1 MPHRNREPDP
11 GNTRP
16 TPPPTRPLPLD
27 DPDPARGHGGSV
39 PSEAGRVPPAA
50 GEPSAPGRV
59 SRFARVFGVL
69 GGSRSSTQRSGGH
82 GAAQT
87 GGDGRS
93 GADSGAPEWQPGQRR
108 DARGAWAT
116 NSADRAGYRRGTE
129 SEPQAGENEYFVAGT
144 TSRTPAAPG
153 AGSVPGPLDAP
164 GRDRWTPP
172 APGSGSEPGPLDGP
186 GRDRWIPGD
195 AGTAG
200 PADPGYRPGDKGPG
214 GPRRPAAEPGR
225 RFDFDESTRR
235 FDATGQ
241 PGADAIPPTSVS
253 RGRYGAEKGR
263 TAGATPG
270 GDRLP
275 QGSTVDPASGTG
287 YGPGQPVPGEPHEPG
302 PDHPGTGEP
311 TKEYRSAGFDAEDSD
326 GRRLPRKLTVTRVAA
341 MRGREL
347 TGKGIATFRRAAEA
361 DGADKSG
368 LTALTYA
375 TMANFA
381 LDAAIAVALANTL
394 FFASATAESKSKV
407 ALYLLITIAPFALI
421 APLIGPALDRLQT
434 GRRLALAASFAA
446 RAVVAV
452 VLIFSFDSWVLYPL
466 ALCMM
471 VLSKSFAV
479 LKSAVTPRV
488 LPPDIDLV
496 RTNSRLTVFG
506 LVGGT
511 LGAGG
516 IAGAVAALTG
526 STGALILATGIAV
539 GGAYLSWKIPRWVE
553 ITEGEVPATLSYHGD
568 DPQTEVLQPG
578 RESAVPPRKRRQPL
592 GRAVVTGLWG
602 NGSIRILTGFLTFY
616 VAFVAKA
623 TEHRPVQQAAMLGLV
638 GAAAAVGNFAGNAT
652 GARLRL
658 GRPSLIVVNCTL
670 ACTAVAAAALILD
683 NLFGAALAALVA
695 AGASALAKVSLD
707 ASIQDDLPPESIA
720 SGFGRSETVLQLSW
734 VVGGAGGVLLPTDYW
749 KGFAVVSAVLAAGL
763 VQTVLSSRGHSL
775 LPGFGGRRPLHAE
788 QEIPHHDHPRGE
800 TAR

>member
-1 MPHRNREPDP
+1 MRPDES
-11 GNTRP
+11 R
-16 TPPPTRPLPLD
+16 R
-27 DPDPARGHGGSV
+27 S
-39 PSEAGRVPPAA
+39 AA
-50 GEPSAPGRV
+50 E
-59 SRFARVFGVL
+59 
-69 GGSRSSTQRSGGH
+69 SGG
-82 GAAQT
+82 
-87 GGDGRS
+87 
-93 GADSGAPEWQPGQRR
+93 
-108 DARGAWAT
+108 
-116 NSADRAGYRRGTE
+116 
-129 SEPQAGENEYFVAGT
+129 
-144 TSRTPAAPG
+144 
-153 AGSVPGPLDAP
+153 
-164 GRDRWTPP
+164 PP
-172 APGSGSEPGPLDGP
+172 
-186 GRDRWIPGD
+186 
-195 AGTAG
+195 GTAG
-200 PADPGYRPGDKGPG
+200 PAGPRSAAGPDRPSRDAGRAAFGANRAEPAGRDEYRPGGARDSGSRAPRSG
-214 GPRRPAAEPGR
+214 GSAEPPA
-225 RFDFDESTRR
+225 E
-235 FDATGQ
+235 
-241 PGADAIPPTSVS
+241 P
-253 RGRYGAEKGR
+253 RYR
-263 TAGATPG
+263 
-270 GDRLP
+270 
-275 QGSTVDPASGTG
+275 SAS
-287 YGPGQPVPGEPHEPG
+287 EPHEPG
-302 PDHPGTGEP
+302 PGDPEERFAA
-311 TKEYRSAGFDAEDSD
+311 TKEYRSADLDPEYDADD
-326 GRRLPRKLTVTRVAA
+326 RRLPRKLTVTRVAA

-347 TGKGIATFRRAAEA
+347 TEKGIATFRRAAEA

-407 ALYLLITIAPFALI
+407 ALYLLITIAPFAII

-452 VLIFSFDSWVLYPL
+452 VLVFSFDSWVLYPL

-516 IAGAVAALTG
+516 IAGVTAALTG
-526 STGALILATGIAV
+526 STGALLLATGIAV

-553 ITEGEVPATLSYHGD
+553 ITEGEVPATLSYRGD
-568 DPQTEVLQPG
+568 DPQTEVLAPG

-670 ACTAVAAAALILD
+670 ACTAVVAVALILD

-707 ASIQDDLPPESIA
+707 ASIQDDLPPESVA

-734 VVGGAGGVLLPTDYW
+734 VIGGAGGVLLPTDYW
-749 KGFAVVSAVLAAGL
+749 KGFAVVGAVLVAGL

-788 QEIPHHDHPRGE
+788 QEIPHHDPPRGDS
-800 TAR
+800 AR